1 MDIPLVNV
9 TAQIR
14 DQQGRPVHRAQIV
27 MRLTTVERYCGL
39 IVPREA
45 RAETDPQGRAVLK
58 VWPNELGTESSE
70 YMVTVT
76 FPEACQVSG
85 GKHPSHL
92 PPLRSLRY
100 HATVPNAHCNLHDI
114 AELPPYEQR
123 GAGQIITSEVAAY
136 AAEAGRYAAA
146 AESTRDAV
154 SAVESGLN
162 ALADQAEAAKT
173 AAQESARQAQGH
185 ELRAR
190 EMVDGVADTVG
201 AFEHTVVERTEQTA
215 ARLTADATACITQY
229 KADALQALEIRS
241 GDVLSEISQTASDA
255 QVTTVNAVAEAGAH
269 AVGEIDGARN
279 SALAALREEA
289 ALFGEDF
296 ENLTER
302 ALDAAKRAGCSS
314 ASTQNSATRACQC
327 AERAENAAQGLERH
341 RDEALDA
348 ARRAESAQ
356 SCVESAGQR
365 AAAAADMARQNADY
379 AAGSAKAAQEAAKAV
394 EAGVDLAR
402 QSADMAVAAQQATAQ
417 DKAYVQGVA
426 DDAERAVHDVAV
438 DMLTPQVITQ
448 AVDRATAEAEAHAQA
463 AAHSAE
469 QSAASATEAARQANL
484 ATERADRAQAA
495 QSQAEDA
502 AQRAETA
509 ADSAAEKAEALITRM
524 AEGMFASW
532 TLVQGVNEGGLLP
545 LPEGCGYYPGHHAVR
560 LSWDGLAC
568 HQNRQWEEAG
578 EKGALS
584 HAVRLLFAAPADSD
598 FEVNIAAHADVPEAG
613 AGASILEERLTR
625 MENTISDLSNRA
637 VSYAELPQA

>member
-100 HATVPNAHCNLHDI
+100 HATVPNADCNLHDI

-146 AESTRDAV
+146 AESARDAV

-173 AAQESARQAQGH
+173 AAQE
-185 ELRAR
+185 
-190 EMVDGVADTVG
+190 
-201 AFEHTVVERTEQTA
+201 F
-215 ARLTADATACITQY
+215 
-229 KADALQALEIRS
+229 
-241 GDVLSEISQTASDA
+241 
-255 QVTTVNAVAEAGAH
+255 
-269 AVGEIDGARN
+269 
-279 SALAALREEA
+279 
-289 ALFGEDF
+289 
-296 ENLTER
+296 
-302 ALDAAKRAGCSS
+302 
-314 ASTQNSATRACQC
+314 
-327 AERAENAAQGLERH
+327 
-341 RDEALDA
+341 
-348 ARRAESAQ
+348 
-356 SCVESAGQR
+356 
-365 AAAAADMARQNADY
+365 
-379 AAGSAKAAQEAAKAV
+379 
-394 EAGVDLAR
+394 
-402 QSADMAVAAQQATAQ
+402 
-417 DKAYVQGVA
+417 
-426 DDAERAVHDVAV
+426 
-438 DMLTPQVITQ
+438 
-448 AVDRATAEAEAHAQA
+448 
-463 AAHSAE
+463 
-469 QSAASATEAARQANL
+469 ARQANL

-509 ADSAAEKAEALITRM
+509 ADSATEKAEALITRM

-532 TLVQGVNEGGLLP
+532 TLVQGINEGGLLP
-545 LPEGCGYYPGHHAVR
+545 
-560 LSWDGLAC
+560 
-568 HQNRQWEEAG
+568 
-578 EKGALS
+578 
-584 HAVRLLFAAPADSD
+584 FA
-598 FEVNIAAHADVPEAG
+598 
-613 AGASILEERLTR
+613 
-625 MENTISDLSNRA
+625 
-637 VSYAELPQA
+637 